1 MEEIPVRKT
10 LVWYTLLRK
19 PPIRSTQLENCHVR
33 PMYTSLVSA
42 GSSGLLL
49 PLLDNHGLEVLAL
62 VHLGLDVGDQV
73 GEVWGVLSFC
83 QCPASATWIVCSY
96 LLGLGPL
103 LLGQERVGH
112 GQLPLVSHLISTPA
126 FLGAKVPGK
135 RGAGGR
141 HGRRPPGV
149 GGA

>member
-1 MEEIPVRKT
+1 MRN
-10 LVWYTLLRK
+10 
-19 PPIRSTQLENCHVR
+19 PPIRSTQLENWHAR
-33 PMYTSLVSA
+33 PIYTHLVSA
-42 GSSGLLL
+42 GGSGVLL

-73 GEVWGVLSFC
+73 GEVWGVLSLC
-83 QCPASATWIVCSY
+83 QCPVSPTSVACSY
-96 LLGLGPL
+96 LLSLGPL

-126 FLGAKVPGK
+126 FSDLKVPGK
-135 RGAGGR
+135 RGADGR

-149 GGA
+149 GDA